1 MLSSLFHAGRPP
13 GSRRF
18 DPRRT
23 ARRALSGAALLL
35 TTIALTA
42 LVGSPRARAAEGVY
56 GPVEVRKNE
65 ASLMNTVS
73 EYEEMFQRRGYRYD
87 APDVNELIVRLGGRL
102 ALPPTDPYMRYRF
115 HVLRDPEAN
124 AFALPD
130 GQVYFNTGLLALLEN
145 EAQVAAILA
154 HEVHH
159 TAGHHTILEYRSM
172 RAKSIGSMVLGPL
185 TLGISDIF
193 LALSVF
199 GYSRDLEE
207 EADRKGAARMLE
219 AGYDP
224 GQMARTFEIL
234 LQDPEE
240 EEPKRATAWSTH
252 PQLQARSEYSR
263 GLASELLSAAGTP
276 SPRVAAEEYR
286 RLVRSLS
293 IETVQDLITVDHP
306 RSAHALATRL
316 VAEDPKDPALH
327 LALADA
333 TRALGARPL
342 KFGAAA
348 EVTDKEKKRNL
359 KEREK
364 LTRAEREAMRLAT
377 PEGKAT
383 LRHNL
388 DAARQSYQRAL
399 ELDPTLP
406 EAHRGLGL
414 TLLGLDDLESAGK
427 ELVAYLRARP
437 DATDRPI
444 ITAHLKDL
452 TERIKKRSSDA
463 EPPPAH

>member
-1 MLSSLFHAGRPP
+1 MPRILFRAG
-13 GSRRF
+13 
-18 DPRRT
+18 
-23 ARRALSGAALLL
+23 AVLLL
-35 TTIALTA
+35 MAIAPAVL
-42 LVGSPRARAAEGVY
+42 AASAQAPADEGVY
-56 GPVEVRKNE
+56 GPVEVRKSE
-65 ASLMNTVS
+65 APLMKTVS
-73 EYEEMFQRRGYRYD
+73 DYEEMFQRRGYRYD
-87 APDVNELIVRLGGRL
+87 APAVDELVGRLGGRL
-102 ALPPTDPYMRYRF
+102 ALPPTDSYIRYRF

-159 TAGHHTILEYRSM
+159 TAGHHTILQYRSI

-185 TLGISDIF
+185 TFGISDIF

-224 GQMARTFEIL
+224 NQMARTFEIL
-234 LQDPEE
+234 LEDPEE
-240 EEPKRATAWSTH
+240 ETPKRSTAWSTH
-252 PQLQARSEYSR
+252 PQLQARSEYCR
-263 GLASELLSAAGTP
+263 ALATELLAAAGSPP
-276 SPRVAAEEYR
+276 SLRVAAEEYR
-286 RLVRSLS
+286 RLVRPVS
-293 IETVQDLITVDHP
+293 IETVQDLISVDHP
-306 RSAHALATRL
+306 RSAQALATRL

-342 KFGAAA
+342 KLGPAA
-348 EVTDKEKKRNL
+348 EVTEKEKKQNL
-359 KEREK
+359 KERAK
-364 LTRAEREAMRLAT
+364 LTRTEWEAMRLAT
-377 PEGKAT
+377 PEGKET

-388 DAARQSYQRAL
+388 EAARQSYQRAL
-399 ELDPTLP
+399 ELDPNLP

-414 TLLGLDDLESAGK
+414 TLLGLDDLENAGK
-427 ELVAYLRARP
+427 ELVTYLRARP
-437 DATDRPI
+437 GAADRPVI
-444 ITAHLKDL
+444 AARLKDL
-452 TERIKKRSSDA
+452 TGRIKKRSSTDEQA
-463 EPPPAH
+463 PPH